1 MCTLSKA
8 QTMGTEKPT
17 FSSIPIIFTLLFCA
31 VTLVNA
37 EIHMIT
43 KPIIATSANIRTT
56 APFIDIINK
65 NIQPPQSVSII
76 EYRNKHAIGAG
87 KIDLSSP
94 NIYLYPPKYI
104 LYPSMS
110 IKSSILNNRY
120 ETRENNKLIH
130 CYYSA
135 CDNKLYSFDIYSLVN
150 VKLTQIL
157 SDFSDEAI
165 VHRSQCKDHQLC
177 VNEEITCKKSFI
189 INELFNGKTNH
200 QIVFNVIIIKMLH
213 CIGKSINIIP
223 MMDKYLINQNGGN
236 NVSDTL
242 FVPITFVG
250 LRRF

>member
-94 NIYLYPPKYI
+94 NIY
-104 LYPSMS
+104 
-110 IKSSILNNRY
+110 
-120 ETRENNKLIH
+120 
-130 CYYSA
+130 
-135 CDNKLYSFDIYSLVN
+135 
-150 VKLTQIL
+150 
-157 SDFSDEAI
+157 
-165 VHRSQCKDHQLC
+165 
-177 VNEEITCKKSFI
+177 EEITCKKSFI